1 MTILV
6 DIEQDKKEFFIE
18 LINNLPF
25 VKYYLIS
32 ENKKRFILEMN
43 QAVKNLNS
51 IKKNKMKA
59 IPLDDVLNE
68 I

>member
-1 MTILV
+1 VLF
-6 DIEQDKKEFFIE
+6 KKCGKQE
-18 LINNLPF
+18 
-25 VKYYLIS
+25 
-32 ENKKRFILEMN
+32 KRFILEMN